1 MLTKP
6 QIESEQMKR
15 LEIVSSHLERG
26 IVIYT
31 ASTMEEQRAIAE
43 YINQIDGEDYEIVD
57 FSQKEQNLMNNPL
70 TRNVGPKLI
79 ISNMQEIGVAPY
91 CKPDEKATVTLQDKI
106 EWMNRIRKED
116 RDRNEAS
123 VLQSINLLRDSFFRE
138 RKVICGMHPNFLEK
152 MEHMPYYDSIDDWL
166 DYVSLKIKFN
176 EEPEFTQ
183 CLSITNFQGKHQLQ
197 VHDKVFVFQNKVV
210 RWPEFDVHSRLTDE
224 EYDEK
229 LQQLPEIHFPSKE
242 EYQQERE

>member
-6 QIESEQMKR
+6 QIESKQMKR

-43 YINQIDGEDYEIVD
+43 YINQLDGEDYEIVD
-57 FSQKEQNLMNNPL
+57 FSQKEQHLMNNPL
-70 TRNVGPKLI
+70 TRNIGPKLI

-91 CKPDEKATVTLQDKI
+91 CKPDDKATVTLQDKI
-106 EWMNRIRKED
+106 EWMNRTKED
-116 RDRNEAS
+116 RGRNEAN
-123 VLQSINLLRDSFFRE
+123 VLLSINMAREDYFRK

-152 MEHMPYYDSIDDWL
+152 IQRMPYSEKIDDWL
-166 DYVSLKIKFN
+166 NYARIRIKFN
-176 EEPEFTQ
+176 ENPEFVQ
-183 CLSITNFQGKHQLQ
+183 CLPITNFQGDHQLQ
-197 VHDKVFVFQNKVV
+197 LNDMVFVFQNKVV
-210 RWPEFDVHSRLTDE
+210 RWPEFDIYSRLTE
-224 EYDEK
+224 KEYHEK

-242 EYQQERE
+242 EYQKERE

>member
-6 QIESEQMKR
+6 QLESRVMKELR
-15 LEIVSSHLERG
+15 LVRHLERG

-31 ASTMEEQRAIAE
+31 AFTMEEQRVIAE
-43 YINQIDGEDYEIVD
+43 YLNQMESEEYEIVD
-57 FSQKEQNLMNNPL
+57 FSQKEQHLMNNTL

-91 CKPDEKATVTLQDKI
+91 CMPDEKATVTLQDKI

-123 VLQSINLLRDSFFRE
+123 ILQFINMARDGFFRE

-152 MEHMPYYDSIDDWL
+152 MEHMPYYSSIDDWL
-166 DYVSLKIKFN
+166 DYVSFKIKFN
-176 EEPEFTQ
+176 EDPEFTQ
-183 CLSITNFQGKHQLQ
+183 CLPITNFQGNHQLQ
-197 VHDKVFVFQNKVV
+197 VHDKVFFFQNKVV
-210 RWPEFDVHSRLTDE
+210 RWPEFDIYSRLTGE
-224 EYDEK
+224 EYHEK
-229 LQQLPEIHFPSKE
+229 LQQLPEIHFPIKE
-242 EYQQERE
+242 EHQKERE